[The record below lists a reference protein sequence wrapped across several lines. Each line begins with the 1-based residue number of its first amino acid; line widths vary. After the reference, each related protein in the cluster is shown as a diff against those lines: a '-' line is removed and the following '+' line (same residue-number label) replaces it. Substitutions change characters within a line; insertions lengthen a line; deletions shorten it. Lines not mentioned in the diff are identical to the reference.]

1 MKRTLRQIR
10 IDQRIALKQV
20 EKLGIK
26 ICCDPCER
34 ELAMCL
40 FLPLLQIFGEEMSDL
55 SLIYLYWQDEQPEEL
70 QGIDGWCNT
79 FIHPATGRQICAIGL
94 SLDALHCSLDYA
106 VMVSI
111 HELAHLKYAGDD
123 CRFFPYMDKLLERYN
138 RATDSDIQNDYVEGG
153 ECHGDKKK
161 LL

>member
-1 MKRTLRQIR
+1 MKRDLKQIR
-10 IDQRIALKQV
+10 IDKKTALKQV

-26 ICCDPCER
+26 ICDDPQER

-79 FIHPATGRQICAIGL
+79 FIHPTTRRQICAIGL

-106 VMVSI
+106 VMVAV
-111 HELAHLKYAGDD
+111 HEMAHLKYAGEDD
-123 CRFFPYMDKLLERYN
+123 NFFPYMDQLLERYN
-138 RATDSDIQNDYVEGG
+138 RATGGNVKNDYIEGG
-153 ECHGDKKK
+153 KYHGN
-161 LL
+161 